1 MSLLK
6 IGEKVNND
14 LTPSKRGVSC
24 IRIVDDNQN
33 KRVSDI
39 FNRRKE
45 PVYQSLAISKV
56 YKKRMIEISEKLIDD
71 KLRSSSPYIYGQ
83 RNGNFTPVH
92 MNSSLSLSNR
102 PSPTGKQINFTI
114 RSEKKEKNNFDI
126 FGREKTPVKKYSH
139 LKKNSLSRSFTANKF
154 EEKKD
159 IELDQNVIIKHVVY
173 LILTLF

>member
-1 MSLLK
+1 MSVLK
-6 IGEKVNND
+6 IGMKGDNELIPK
-14 LTPSKRGVSC
+14 KRGTSC

-71 KLRSSSPYIYGQ
+71 KLRSSSPYLHGQ

-92 MNSSLSLSNR
+92 LNSSYDISLSNR
-102 PSPTGKQINFTI
+102 PSPTAKKIKFTI
-114 RSEKKEKNNFDI
+114 HTEKKEKNNFDI
-126 FGREKTPVKKYSH
+126 FGREKTPERKSSH
-139 LKKNSLSRSFTANKF
+139 LKTNALSRSFTANKL

-159 IELDQNVIIKHVVY
+159 IELDQNVRN
-173 LILTLF
+173 

>member
-92 MNSSLSLSNR
+92 MNSSFDITLSNR
-102 PSPTGKQINFTI
+102 PSPTGKKIHFTI

-139 LKKNSLSRSFTANKF
+139 LKTNSLSRSFTANKF

-159 IELDQNVIIKHVVY
+159 IDLDQNVRN
-173 LILTLF
+173 